1 MRLDYTLYILAVLFF
16 LITAVSSIILVETE
30 RSLWVVTTVVLGILS
45 VGLGYYQRPKA
56 KAEACQ
62 PAVPISQPTMPQTQP
77 APPVEAPREE
87 KTEAPTAEPPLME
100 TPPVTQTATLVSRK
114 MRLTRI
120 KGIGEKRVAQL
131 NSLGINN
138 IKELAEASAEDIAK
152 NLQISPKITQKWI
165 AAAKELVK

>member
-1 MRLDYTLYILAVLFF
+1 LLFEQGEEEEGEEEEEEEEEEEGFSEEEGEEEEFSEDDEDAMTPTTFFAQLTLPP
-16 LITAVSSIILVETE
+16 
-30 RSLWVVTTVVLGILS
+30 TTT
-45 VGLGYYQRPKA
+45 
-56 KAEACQ
+56 
-62 PAVPISQPTMPQTQP
+62 QPTMPQTQP

>member
-16 LITAVSSIILVETE
+16 LITAVAILTETE
-30 RSLWVVTTVVLGILS
+30 SLWVVTAVVLGILS

-114 MRLTRI
+114 TRLTRI

-152 NLQISPKITQKWI
+152 NLKISPKIVQKWI
-165 AAAKELVK
+165 AGAKELAK

>member
-1 MRLDYTLYILAVLFF
+1 MRLDYTLYILAVVFF
-16 LITAVSSIILVETE
+16 LITAVAILAETE
-30 RSLWVVTTVVLGILS
+30 SLWVVTAVVLGILS

-62 PAVPISQPTMPQTQP
+62 PAVPIPQATMPQTQP

-87 KTEAPTAEPPLME
+87 KTEASTAEPPLME

-138 IKELAEASAEDIAK
+138 IKELAEASGEDIAK